1 MLKNYFNQKGVH
13 LSAKI
18 YFIDAMG
25 AMAYGLFATLLVGT
39 ILKTIGQEFNVPFL
53 TQTVWPL
60 AAQATGPVLA
70 LAIAYSLKAP
80 QLVLFSSAIVGVASY
95 DLGGP
100 LGVFIATI
108 IAVEIGKLCS
118 NLTKLDII
126 ITPVL
131 TVLVG
136 VALAEFTGPTVQ
148 SIMQGLGN
156 LVTASTNTNPFIMG
170 VLVAVIVGMVLTL
183 PISSAALCLMLDL
196 KGLAA
201 GAATVGC
208 CAQMIGFAVLSF
220 KANKWKGLVAIGL
233 GTSMLQM
240 PNIYKNWRIWIP
252 PTLAAAVLGPLATQ
266 VFFMENTA
274 LESGMGTCG
283 LVGQIGTYNA
293 MKSTVGMSGLVIKI
307 LSLHFILPA
316 VLSYLFYLILE
327 KLNWIKASDFKL

>member
-39 ILKTIGQEFNVPFL
+39 ILKTIGQEFNIPFL
-53 TQTVWPL
+53 TQIVWPL

-126 ITPVL
+126 ITPVI

-136 VALAEFTGPTVQ
+136 VALAQLTGPTVQ

-170 VLVAVIVGMVLTL
+170 VFVAVIVGMVLTL

-266 VFFMENTA
+266 VFLMENTA

-293 MKSTVGMSGLVIKI
+293 LKSTGDMSGLVIKI